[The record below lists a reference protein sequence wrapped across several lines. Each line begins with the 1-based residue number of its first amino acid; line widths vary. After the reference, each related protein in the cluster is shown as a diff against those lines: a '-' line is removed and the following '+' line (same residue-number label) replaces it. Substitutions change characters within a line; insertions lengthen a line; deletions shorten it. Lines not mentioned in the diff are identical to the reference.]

1 MVKTSLSWYKF
12 KKSSILILFIWFST
26 LNIFAHKKIFIKFK
40 KIWLK
45 PKELNITQTV
55 GCQELLV
62 KDYKIYAGLYG
73 ETSKTQYVQS
83 MIYINTTYRDSFV
96 RLSLLWRK
104 GIRVIQLFTILSS
117 FGGEIKQIFFTSMTV
132 CPIKPVIISLD
143 WVNGFFFEKG

>member
-1 MVKTSLSWYKF
+1 LVKISLLWYKF

-26 LNIFAHKKIFIKFK
+26 INISAHKKIFIKFK
-40 KIWLK
+40 KIWIK

-62 KDYKIYAGLYG
+62 KDYKIYAALYG

-83 MIYINTTYRDSFV
+83 MIYINTIYRDSFV
-96 RLSLLWRK
+96 RLYLLWRK
-104 GIRVIQLFTILSS
+104 GITVIQLFTILSS

-143 WVNGFFFEKG
+143 GVNGFFFQNG

>member
-1 MVKTSLSWYKF
+1 LVKTSLSWYKF
-12 KKSSILILFIWFST
+12 KKSSILILFIRGST
-26 LNIFAHKKIFIKFK
+26 LNISAHKKIFIKFK

-45 PKELNITQTV
+45 PKRLNITQTV

-62 KDYKIYAGLYG
+62 KDYKIYAALYG

-104 GIRVIQLFTILSS
+104 GITVIQFFTILSS
-117 FGGEIKQIFFTSMTV
+117 FNGVIRQIFFTSMTV
-132 CPIKPVIISLD
+132 CPIKPGIMSLNG
-143 WVNGFFFEKG
+143 VNDFFFENG